1 MSSLWSESSPGSSKW
16 RDENSKRLNE
26 KEAQMDAKEKAL
38 QILRVIMILTEDC
51 TIEEVIKINE
61 ILVSKLKVK

>member
-1 MSSLWSESSPGSSKW
+1 
-16 RDENSKRLNE
+16 
-26 KEAQMDAKEKAL
+26 MDAKEKAL